1 MTKLDFLE
9 ALNKKLKGLPEKEV
23 EDRLSFYIEMIDDRI
38 EEGIPE
44 EEAVAQIGSVNKIA
58 EQIISD
64 IPLKEIA
71 KKRIKPQKRFK
82 AWEIV
87 LIALGSPVWI
97 PLLIAA
103 VIVILALYIV
113 LCSLIASAWAVF
125 ASVAACAPAGVVA
138 GIMLAF
144 TSSALPGIA
153 LVGAG
158 LVCAGL
164 AIFAF
169 WGCKEATVGTAKL
182 TKRIFVGIKKALVKK
197 EKA

>member
-113 LCSLIASAWAVF
+113 LWSLIASAWAVF
-125 ASVAACAPAGVVA
+125 ASIAACAPAGVVA